1 MAQSRRQ
8 EIAGTVGNVL
18 EWYDFAVYGF
28 LAPVIGPQFFPHD
41 DPLTALINTYGI
53 FAAGYLMRPLGG
65 VVFGHIGD
73 RMGRKRALQISMT
86 MMAVPTVIVGLLP
99 VYKDA
104 GVAAPVMLVVMRL
117 VQGVSVGGELVGSM
131 SYLVETAPPRRS
143 GLAGSWSV
151 CGGVGGILL
160 GSLVVAIMESIL
172 DGRGMMVW
180 GWRVPFL
187 AGIVIF
193 AIGKWLRQSLEET
206 PDFLSA
212 QQPGGSGPGPLVEL
226 LRDMPGRV
234 VHLSVCILLF
244 AAGFY
249 TLFVWMPAYLTDIVD
264 PPVEHALQINTLAM
278 VLLLVMIPAGGLL
291 ADRMGAR
298 PVMLASTALLAT
310 SVYPVFVIIDHGVM
324 WQAAAAQIW
333 FAVLVGLLQGPVPSF
348 MVKSFPIRNRYTAIG
363 ISYNLTL
370 ALVGGTA
377 PMVGTW
383 LVKTTGDKAS
393 PALYLALL
401 GVFSLVGLMLHA
413 PDRGDLSA
421 SVVRDAG
428 SRPL

>member
-1 MAQSRRQ
+1 MGRIRRQ
-8 EIAGTVGNVL
+8 ELAGTVGNVL

-28 LAPVIGPQFFPHD
+28 LAPVIGPQFFPND

-65 VVFGHIGD
+65 VIFGHIGD
-73 RMGRKRALQISMT
+73 RMGRKKALQVSIA
-86 MMAVPTVIVGLLP
+86 MMAIPTVIVGLLP

-104 GVAAPVMLVVMRL
+104 GVAAPAMLVVMRL

-160 GSLVVAIMESIL
+160 GSLAVTVMEGIL
-172 DGRGMMVW
+172 DDRGMMIW

-187 AGIVIF
+187 AGVVIF
-193 AIGKWLRQSLEET
+193 AIGRWLRRSLEET
-206 PDFLSA
+206 PDFLRTARSRA
-212 QQPGGSGPGPLVEL
+212 DGSGPLVEV

-264 PPVEHALQINTLAM
+264 PPVEHALLINTLAM
-278 VLLLVMIPAGGLL
+278 VILLVMIPTGGLL
-291 ADRMGAR
+291 SDHVGAR
-298 PVMLASTALLAT
+298 PVMMASTALLGV
-310 SVYPVFVIIDHGVM
+310 SVYPVFTIIDHGIM
-324 WQAAAAQIW
+324 WQAAAAQVW
-333 FAVLVGLLQGPVPSF
+333 FAILVGLLQGPVPSF
-348 MVKSFPIRNRYTAIG
+348 MVKSFPVSNRYTAIG

-377 PMVGTW
+377 PMIGTW
-383 LVKTTGDKAS
+383 LVRETGDKAA
-393 PALYLALL
+393 PALYLAVL
-401 GVFSLVGLMLHA
+401 GVFSLVGLMLHG
-413 PDRGDLSA
+413 PDRR
-421 SVVRDAG
+421 VF
-428 SRPL
+428 RP